1 MRGLRPSSYAR
12 ALTEEGGT
20 GTGDRTG
27 GPSSRPSP
35 PPPAPK
41 AATRENVQNDLRA
54 TPLDSL
60 ESGRSTSLGQEAPG
74 VPNTLQE
81 MIKNKLDQKGWS
93 YSDVA
98 RRGGIS
104 RSTVHHL
111 ATSAKLAQMPQQTT
125 LEGLA
130 RGLGIPV
137 APVLRAAA
145 EAAGVNVY
153 FENAPEIADPEVEIL
168 IASVQKLS
176 PTARRHVAVLVESL
190 LQAGES

>member
-1 MRGLRPSSYAR
+1 M
-12 ALTEEGGT
+12 
-20 GTGDRTG
+20 
-27 GPSSRPSP
+27 
-35 PPPAPK
+35 
-41 AATRENVQNDLRA
+41 
-54 TPLDSL
+54 
-60 ESGRSTSLGQEAPG
+60 
-74 VPNTLQE
+74 PNTLQE

-111 ATSAKLAQMPQQTT
+111 ATSAKLAQMPQRTT

>member
-1 MRGLRPSSYAR
+1 
-12 ALTEEGGT
+12 
-20 GTGDRTG
+20 
-27 GPSSRPSP
+27 
-35 PPPAPK
+35 
-41 AATRENVQNDLRA
+41 
-54 TPLDSL
+54 
-60 ESGRSTSLGQEAPG
+60 
-74 VPNTLQE
+74 

-111 ATSAKLAQMPQQTT
+111 ATSAKLAQLPQQTT

-130 RGLGIPV
+130 KGLGIPV
-137 APVLRAAA
+137 APVQRAAA
-145 EAAGVNVY
+145 EAAGVHVY
-153 FENAPEIADPEVEIL
+153 FENAPEIKDPEVEVL

-176 PTARRHVAVLVESL
+176 PAARRHVAVLVESL